1 MTFTPPCLYAYLF
14 NWHGWRK
21 TLLPEFS
28 RLAVWSAAC
37 VSLGPQVIPEAHY
50 RITKQELY
58 SFFYAFQAFSNPRAV
73 CNRSIPHAKAE
84 ALMLLPCP
92 PMKAPDSSGNC
103 RKDTTLFREVSQKYI
118 YRCTYQIFTEHL
130 LNKRHHTSSLCSK
143 AFSIFCAKCVH
154 SLVKPLLL
162 FFLKEVKIKI
172 LQKRKISQVF
182 EVENN
187 LAWIAHTHAVIQLL
201 SHVQLCNPIDYSM
214 PGLPC
219 PSLSPGVCSNSCP
232 LSHWCYPTISSS
244 VASFSF
250 CPQSFPASGSF
261 PMIWLFA
268 SGGQSIGTSALVLPM
283 NIQGWF
289 SLGLTACTYNL

>member
-1 MTFTPPCLYAYLF
+1 MKPFPSQQTEAFHMQKLKLWRFYHAHLWRYLTVQVTAERTQLCSGKYLKNTFTGVL
-14 NWHGWRK
+14 
-21 TLLPEFS
+21 
-28 RLAVWSAAC
+28 
-37 VSLGPQVIPEAHY
+37 
-50 RITKQELY
+50 TKYFLSTY
-58 SFFYAFQAFSNPRAV
+58 S
-73 CNRSIPHAKAE
+73 I
-84 ALMLLPCP
+84 
-92 PMKAPDSSGNC
+92 
-103 RKDTTLFREVSQKYI
+103 KDTTLHF
-118 YRCTYQIFTEHL
+118 
-130 LNKRHHTSSLCSK
+130 SLCSK

-187 LAWIAHTHAVIQLL
+187 LAWIAHIHAVIQLL
-201 SHVQLCNPIDYSM
+201 SHVQLCNPIDCSM

-250 CPQSFPASGSF
+250 CPQSFPAPGSF

-268 SGGQSIGTSALVLPM
+268 SGGQNIGTSALVLPM